1 TPVSVRKQPRQ
12 FDLVIG
18 SGVTTTD
25 IVVFTRMFATMID
38 SGLPIVQCLELLSAQ
53 SENKRFGKILGQVKS
68 SVESGLTL
76 SDALA
81 RHPKVFDDLFVNLI
95 AAGEAGGIL
104 DGILSRLA
112 IYMEKAVKL
121 KRRVKG
127 AMVYPVSIVCIAAL
141 VVTILLTKVI
151 PVFEK

>member
-1 TPVSVRKQPRQ
+1 MKTGVMEADDPAAVESKLKLQLLTPVSVRKQPRQ

-38 SGLPIVQCLELLSAQ
+38 SGLPIVQCLELLAGQ
-53 SENKRFGKILGQVKS
+53 SENKRFGKILSQVKA

-95 AAGEAGGIL
+95 AAGEA
-104 DGILSRLA
+104 
-112 IYMEKAVKL
+112 
-121 KRRVKG
+121 
-127 AMVYPVSIVCIAAL
+127 
-141 VVTILLTKVI
+141 
-151 PVFEK
+151 